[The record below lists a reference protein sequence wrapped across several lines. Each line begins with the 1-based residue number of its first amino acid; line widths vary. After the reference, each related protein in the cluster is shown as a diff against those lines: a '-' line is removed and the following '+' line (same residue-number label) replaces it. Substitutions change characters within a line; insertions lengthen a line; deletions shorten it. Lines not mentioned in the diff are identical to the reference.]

1 LPTARIKPFSDL
13 LVSMQEWHISP
24 TLFTVETGKHPMGI
38 TMIITISMQGN
49 QQRNND
55 SVILKLVLS
64 FTTKL

>member
-1 LPTARIKPFSDL
+1 
-13 LVSMQEWHISP
+13 MQEWHISP

-38 TMIITISMQGN
+38 TTIITISMQGS

-55 SVILKLVLS
+55 SLILKLVLS